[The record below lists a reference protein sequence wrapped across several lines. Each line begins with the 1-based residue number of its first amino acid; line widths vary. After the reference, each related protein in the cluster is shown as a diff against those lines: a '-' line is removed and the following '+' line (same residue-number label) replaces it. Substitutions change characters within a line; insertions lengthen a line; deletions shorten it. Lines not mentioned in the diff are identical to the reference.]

1 MSTVAAQKKLIQ
13 YYCPDTDGQQ
23 MARFVQPVLALLQAV
38 RLFDP
43 QQFICKHTWIDSDV
57 ISSFYLCQLFWPP

>member
-1 MSTVAAQKKLIQ
+1 VHKMSTVAAQKKLIQ

-43 QQFICKHTWIDSDV
+43 QQAKTLTF
-57 ISSFYLCQLFWPP
+57 SSLSANIHGLTVT